1 MLGEGWEKGSLGS
14 LDGHV
19 HTAAFKMDNQQG
31 PSVQHVG
38 IAQSYV
44 AAWMGVMDTCVCVW
58 LSPSVCLIVHL
69 RLSQHPDWLY
79 PNTS

>member
-31 PSVQHVG
+31 PTVQHVG

-44 AAWMGVMDTCVCVW
+44 AAWMGVTDTCVCVAES
-58 LSPSVCLIVHL
+58 LCVADSPSETIT
-69 RLSQHPDWLY
+69 
-79 PNTS
+79 TS